1 MSSKVQTVRL
11 LSGPCIC
18 SYQPLQPFLWGQ
30 KLYSAVQPHRTSEY
44 HIFICGL
51 QHAITCAWNSCHTS
65 SSIPLSSGQFFIH
78 CSGLNFNVIFF
89 FFFVF
94 QPKFH
99 FIKANLNLCLSNTL
113 TKTYPLVEIEYNF
126 CNPWA
131 WLFFILYRKYRTIW
145 RPSNFLFSYTPSAL
159 ELYVFFIMS
168 FVWYSIVSVYS
179 IFLMNSY
186 GMGEAGENMRLFW
199 WISTCPLDLCHHPL
213 LQLTWGCVNLCG
225 NRPSLMTTESKGSD
239 WL

>member
-1 MSSKVQTVRL
+1 MFLPASTALLVRPETVFSCPATQNFRVSYFHLWTSTCHYLCLKL
-11 LSGPCIC
+11 LSYLIFH
-18 SYQPLQPFLWGQ
+18 PLVFWAI
-30 KLYSAVQPHRTSEY
+30 LYTLFRTQ
-44 HIFICGL
+44 L
-51 QHAITCAWNSCHTS
+51 QCD
-65 SSIPLSSGQFFIH
+65 
-78 CSGLNFNVIFF
+78 FF

-168 FVWYSIVSVYS
+168 FV
-179 IFLMNSY
+179 
-186 GMGEAGENMRLFW
+186 
-199 WISTCPLDLCHHPL
+199 
-213 LQLTWGCVNLCG
+213 
-225 NRPSLMTTESKGSD
+225 
-239 WL
+239 